1 MMPDQNEGLS
11 QATKDAGALGPLLS
25 KEHAKVINQIV
36 RPGLELN
43 EEVRNERASTVQG
56 LLRARTDT
64 RECFGW
70 SSAPDQPGKL
80 TPE

>member
-1 MMPDQNEGLS
+1 MPDQNEGLS
-11 QATKDAGALGPLLS
+11 QATEDAGALGLLLS
-25 KEHAKVINQIV
+25 KEHAKVISQNV
-36 RPGLELN
+36 RPGLELY
-43 EEVRNERASTVQG
+43 EKVQKERASTVQG
-56 LLRARTDT
+56 LLRARMDM